1 MAKGL
6 AEELAN
12 CCAPAVQNFLTPK
25 KLGEKESRSRTTT
38 KRSNAN
44 ATKKGT
50 SPKRA
55 SSRARSRNRSSSRT
69 NTKESK
75 PSSSNYILTPD
86 ACKRLASWKYTKGT
100 DTVLDRIM
108 NVWWE
113 FAVKFLPLW
122 MAPNLVTLLGFLG
135 ILSTTLTLLFFIPEF
150 NSVAPQ
156 WAYFLALLGHFFYQ
170 TMDAIDGKQVSERK
184 RKMCVAFVARFI
196 AHQHN

>member
-1 MAKGL
+1 
-6 AEELAN
+6 
-12 CCAPAVQNFLTPK
+12 
-25 KLGEKESRSRTTT
+25 
-38 KRSNAN
+38 
-44 ATKKGT
+44 
-50 SPKRA
+50 
-55 SSRARSRNRSSSRT
+55 
-69 NTKESK
+69 
-75 PSSSNYILTPD
+75 
-86 ACKRLASWKYTKGT
+86 
-100 DTVLDRIM
+100 M